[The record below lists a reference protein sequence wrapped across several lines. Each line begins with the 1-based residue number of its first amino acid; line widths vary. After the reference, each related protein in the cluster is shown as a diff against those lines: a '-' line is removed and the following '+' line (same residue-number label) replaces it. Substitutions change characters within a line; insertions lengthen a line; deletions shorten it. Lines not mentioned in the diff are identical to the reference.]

1 MVDSASHRMHLI
13 PRRIWRNLFGNRILD
28 LGIIMSDELK
38 SLIED
43 AYDEG
48 TLHPLFAAPVV
59 QPDDSK
65 DAERYRWLRGNLD
78 NEDAL
83 TDLYHD
89 AGASPTPEE
98 FDAAIDAAMA
108 AEKE

>member
-1 MVDSASHRMHLI
+1 
-13 PRRIWRNLFGNRILD
+13 
-28 LGIIMSDELK
+28 MSDELK